1 MVTRN
6 SRYAWM
12 TLGGL
17 LCVFGL
23 TMACKLRDGNRAHAQ
38 NPPLVPVAGE
48 TVESPAVSKQDFGK
62 IQEIVPTLVPL
73 ARETAEPPRAMPI
86 LGATL
91 PDLVPANATPE
102 PLLPSSDI
110 VPAAAVL
117 PNTPTAPKVGSEAA
131 PIIIPAG
138 GTPLPPVTPAPKV
151 EPVAPGIPLVVP
163 PAPLPPPAVQVIP
176 APYVIPPVAPVE
188 RALTVDVPGEPPLAP
203 NPGPVMKF
211 KVSRTGETF
220 KTLARKMLGAAERW
234 SDIHKLNPTFAVDAT
249 IATGTTLR
257 LPADACNTE
266 DGEVLRALPTLR
278 PRTQPK
284 ARAALPLTGTFSLT
298 LDANKGLTLPRAIQ
312 QQFGGCDTVL
322 VSPGSDRCLW
332 ITNQAHLDRLQAK
345 LDKSPARET
354 DVRGFKRLYYAQ
366 TVKVGVKEGRVQI
379 TDKLAQ
385 FASLGAEVVLVG
397 IDDHFEVWDAAR
409 WRRYTETKKAASTEE

>member
-1 MVTRN
+1 
-6 SRYAWM
+6 M
-12 TLGGL
+12 TLGSL

-38 NPPLVPVAGE
+38 SAPLPPVAGGTAE
-48 TVESPAVSKQDFGK
+48 PPALLKQDFGK
-62 IQEIVPTLVPL
+62 IQEVIPTLVPL
-73 ARETAEPPRAMPI
+73 QRGGVNLVDRSETAEPPRALPPV
-86 LGATL
+86 GAAL
-91 PDLVPANATPE
+91 PVLALPKEAGPS
-102 PLLPSSDI
+102 LPSADI
-110 VPAAAVL
+110 IPAAAVL

-138 GTPLPPVTPAPKV
+138 GAPLPPVSPAPPKV
-151 EPVAPGIPLVVP
+151 EVPAPTPLIISPPSVAP
-163 PAPLPPPAVQVIP
+163 PAPVPPLADPLVSAPA
-176 APYVIPPVAPVE
+176 E
-188 RALTVDVPGEPPLAP
+188 RAPAVDVPGEPPLAP

-211 KVSRTGETF
+211 KVSKVGETF
-220 KTLARKMLGAAERW
+220 KTLAKKMLGTAERW
-234 SDIHKLNPTFAVDAT
+234 SDIHKLNPTLDADKAFAV
-249 IATGTTLR
+249 GTTLS

-284 ARAALPLTGTFSLT
+284 ARAVLPLTGTFSLT

-345 LDKSPARET
+345 LDKSPAREA